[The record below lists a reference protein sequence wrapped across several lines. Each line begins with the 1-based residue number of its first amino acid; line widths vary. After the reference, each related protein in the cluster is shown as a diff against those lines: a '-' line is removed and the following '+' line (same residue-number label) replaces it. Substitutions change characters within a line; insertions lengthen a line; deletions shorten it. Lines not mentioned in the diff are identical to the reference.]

1 MSTIANLRQ
10 VVLEEINQIPDEQ
23 LSQVLQFLHVLISN
37 SQLKK
42 DENLI
47 NDPLAEF
54 IGAVEHGSL
63 AQNIDQYLL
72 S

>member
-10 VVLEEINQIPDEQ
+10 LVLEEINQIPDEQ
-23 LSQVLQFLHVLISN
+23 LSQVLQFIHVLIST

-42 DENLI
+42 DEDLI

-63 AQNIDQYLL
+63 AQNIDQELYE
-72 S
+72 

>member
-37 SQLKK
+37 SQTKK
-42 DENLI
+42 DENFI

-63 AQNIDQYLL
+63 AQNIDQELYE
-72 S
+72 

>member
-42 DENLI
+42 DEDFI

-54 IGAVEHGSL
+54 IGGVEHGSL
-63 AQNIDQYLL
+63 AQNIDQELYE
-72 S
+72 

>member
-23 LSQVLQFLHVLISN
+23 LSQVLQFLHVLTSN
-37 SQLKK
+37 SQTKK

-54 IGAVEHGSL
+54 IGGVEHGSL
-63 AQNIDQYLL
+63 AQNIDQELYE
-72 S
+72 

>member
-10 VVLEEINQIPDEQ
+10 IVLEEINQIPDEQ

-37 SQLKK
+37 SQTKK

-47 NDPLAEF
+47 NDPLAGF
-54 IGAVEHGSL
+54 I
-63 AQNIDQYLL
+63 N
-72 S
+72 

>member
-1 MSTIANLRQ
+1 MSTLPNLRQ

-37 SQLKK
+37 SQTKK
-42 DENLI
+42 DEDLI

-63 AQNIDQYLL
+63 AQNIDQELYE
-72 S
+72 